1 MQQLIP
7 VTPRPIG
14 QHTVPAVNAREL
26 HAYLES
32 KQDFSNWIN
41 NRIKQYNFMENQ
53 DFILVLNQQNKV
65 SNKIIENP
73 QNPKNKGGRPTKEYF
88 LTLDM
93 AKELSMVERIDKGR
107 TARRYFIDCEQRL
120 YQLQQTKDKNK
131 VVNHQFTQLI
141 YTLKNTVLQQQAM
154 MSRMVKLQEQSNQL
168 QAQTLKLLSQRPPK
182 KYRHATNEDYFRVVH
197 LLQMG
202 NTITQVSSQLGISPY
217 AVRNIKQGRVVY
229 GEDGL
234 LKLYTYNP

>member
-41 NRIKQYNFMENQ
+41 NRIKQYGFAENT
-53 DFILVLNQQNKV
+53 DYLL
-65 SNKIIENP
+65 NKIIVQVP
-73 QNPKNKGGRPTKEYF
+73 SGKKYKNEYF

-93 AKELSMVERIDKGR
+93 AKELSMVERTDKGR

-182 KYRHATNEDYFRVVH
+182 KYRRDTKQDCFRVIH
-197 LLQMG
+197 LLKMG

>member
-41 NRIKQYNFMENQ
+41 NRIKQYGFAENT
-53 DFILVLNQQNKV
+53 DYLL
-65 SNKIIENP
+65 NKIIVQVP
-73 QNPKNKGGRPTKEYF
+73 SGKKYKNEYF

-93 AKELSMVERIDKGR
+93 AKELSMVERTDKGR

-182 KYRHATNEDYFRVVH
+182 KYRHATNEDYFRVIH
-197 LLQMG
+197 LLKMG

>member
-7 VTPRPIG
+7 VTPRLIG

-41 NRIKQYNFMENQ
+41 NRIKQYGFAENT
-53 DFILVLNQQNKV
+53 DYLL
-65 SNKIIENP
+65 NKIIVQVP
-73 QNPKNKGGRPTKEYF
+73 SGKKYKNEYF

-93 AKELSMVERIDKGR
+93 AKELSMVERTDKGR

-217 AVRNIKQGRVVY
+217 AVRNIKQGRVIY